1 MLGKEAI
8 FGLYHVLDA
17 DSRAAEGGNMIP
29 TRQQLEDG
37 RHCGFR
43 TYGYFWSFCEL
54 NRSCE
59 ECDKTIRIGCV
70 MKRKIE
76 ELQTKRI
83 LSICKSEPPKEE

>member
-1 MLGKEAI
+1 
-8 FGLYHVLDA
+8 
-17 DSRAAEGGNMIP
+17 MIP
-29 TRQQLEDG
+29 TKEQLEEG
-37 RHCGFR
+37 RHYGSR

-76 ELQTKRI
+76 ALQTKRI
-83 LSICKSEPPKEE
+83 LRICKPESSKEET

>member
-1 MLGKEAI
+1 MTL
-8 FGLYHVLDA
+8 
-17 DSRAAEGGNMIP
+17 
-29 TRQQLEDG
+29 TREQLEEG
-37 RHCGFR
+37 RRYGSR

-83 LSICKSEPPKEE
+83 LRICKSELPKESE